1 MWESRLPV
9 GTVLDNAYTAR
20 AKIVVARSGA
30 AEAGPGSPRPTT
42 STPTIGGSSEA
53 GRRRRRI
60 EGIALMTDTD
70 DTGERAV
77 AYYDAITLGPGP
89 RQ

>member
-1 MWESRLPV
+1 M
-9 GTVLDNAYTAR
+9 
-20 AKIVVARSGA
+20 VAQSGA
-30 AEAGPGSPRPTT
+30 ALAGTWVTETHDIYADYRR
-42 STPTIGGSSEA
+42 IVGGGGDGEPP
-53 GRRRRRI
+53 RI

>member
-1 MWESRLPV
+1 VR
-9 GTVLDNAYTAR
+9 TVLDNAYSAR

-30 AEAGPGSPRPTT
+30 ALAGTWVTETHDIYADYR
-42 STPTIGGSSEA
+42 A
-53 GRRRRRI
+53 GEPPRI

-70 DTGERAV
+70 DTGERVV

-89 RQ
+89 RE